1 MIRYHPEVEEMFSRN
16 KYHNKKLDTDDGKF
30 DSKYEYQKWCELK
43 LLEKNGNI
51 SDLHRQVKFELIPS
65 IKTACETLRS
75 ISYYADFVYIEGGT
89 MFVVDSKG
97 YNTDVFQIK
106 KRLLIQKIKQGIEF
120 NGKLIPA
127 LFVETKK
134 GKPDKIYK

>member
-1 MIRYHPEVEEMFSRN
+1 MIRYHPEIEEMFN
-16 KYHNKKLDTDDGKF
+16 KYHNKKIDTPDGKF

-75 ISYYADFVYIEGGT
+75 ISYYADFIYIKEGV
-89 MFVVDSKG
+89 MYVVDSKG

-106 KRLLIQKIKQGIEF
+106 KRLLILKLKQGIEF